1 MTMLAKTG
9 ALVGRANAPEV
20 LLEPREGQRGLA
32 IDRAVHRLRV
42 SRVEARI
49 EVIGCRNPV
58 RLGEPDSEYSPDGAG
73 GYRLRRVLAQG
84 QVS

>member
-49 EVIGCRNPV
+49 EVIGCRNPIC
-58 RLGEPDSEYSPDGAG
+58 LGDPDSEYSLRWCG
-73 GYRLRRVLAQG
+73 RL
-84 QVS
+84 